1 MSQSSTACRNSP
13 TATSV
18 PRPNGFHRH
27 HQAVVDFCRT
37 HGVQGYVTYSTI
49 WVRTHGQ
56 ADDLTTLLAREWD
69 SVYPQPVIGVHPV
82 YGADDDNADDE

>member
-1 MSQSSTACRNSP
+1 MSPSSTACLNSRMTLLIDYP
-13 TATSV
+13 VTPRMEATL
-18 PRPNGFHRH
+18 
-27 HQAVVDFCRT
+27 AFCRQHNVAGRVSYGT
-37 HGVQGYVTYSTI
+37 V

-82 YGADDDNADDE
+82 YGEDDDNADDE